1 MPAPAPPPAPPT
13 PGAAGDRAQ
22 QGPRSRELWA
32 AAQKLFP
39 GGVNSPVRAFRAV
52 GGDPLFIERG
62 EGPYLYDA
70 DGRRYVDLVGSW
82 GPLILGHA
90 HPAVVAAAR
99 QALEKGSTFGA
110 PCAYEVAL
118 GERVRAAMPSLERV
132 RFVSSGTEAAMSAVR
147 VARAF
152 TGRDLI
158 VKFEGCYHGHAD
170 AMLVAAG
177 SGAATFGVPTSPGV
191 TASLA
196 ALTLVLPFNDMEA
209 LDRLMAER
217 GGEIAAVLVEPV
229 AGNMGVVPPRFG
241 FLERLRRRTEEHGAL
256 LVFDEVMTGFRVAYG
271 GAQALYDIR
280 PDLTILSKVLGG
292 GFPVGAYGGRAEI
305 LQRVAPEGPVY
316 QAGTLSGNPVAM
328 AAGAAQLDELAK
340 PGVYA
345 RLEEASARL
354 AEGFLA
360 ALRDAGVPAYL
371 ARVGS
376 MATVFFH
383 DGEVADW
390 GQASRCD
397 TRAYGRWFRALL
409 ARGVYLPPSQFE
421 AFFVSAAHA
430 PAVVDEA
437 LAAARE
443 AAREVA
449 AGA

>member
-1 MPAPAPPPAPPT
+1 MPAPAPQAPG
-13 PGAAGDRAQ
+13 GAAADLAQ

-32 AAQKLFP
+32 EAQRLFP

-52 GGDPLFIERG
+52 GAEPLFIERG

-90 HPAVVAAAR
+90 HPAVVAAAK
-99 QALEKGSTFGA
+99 QALEKGSSFGA
-110 PCAYEVAL
+110 PCEYEVQL
-118 GERVRAAMPSLERV
+118 GRRVLAAMPAMERV

-147 VARAF
+147 LARAY
-152 TGRDLI
+152 TERDLI

-170 AMLVAAG
+170 ALLVAAG
-177 SGAATFGVPTSPGV
+177 SGATTLGVPTSPGV

-196 ALTLVLPFNDMEA
+196 ALTLVLPFNDMEVF
-209 LDRLMAER
+209 DRVMRER
-217 GGEIAAVLVEPV
+217 GREIAAVLVEPV

-241 FLERLRRRTEEHGAL
+241 FLERLRRRTEESGAL

-271 GAQALYDIR
+271 GAQAIYDIR
-280 PDLTILSKVLGG
+280 PDLTILSKILGG

-305 LQRVAPEGPVY
+305 MRRIAPEGPVY

-328 AAGAAQLDELAK
+328 AAGAAQLTELAK
-340 PGVYA
+340 AGVYQ
-345 RLEEASARL
+345 RLEESSARL
-354 AEGFLA
+354 AEGFLD
-360 ALRDAGVPAYL
+360 ALREAKVPAYL

-383 DGEVADW
+383 DGEVSDYA
-390 GQASRCD
+390 QATRSD
-397 TRAYGRWFRALL
+397 TQAYGRWFRALL
-409 ARGVYLPPSQFE
+409 GRGVYLPPSQFE
-421 AFFVSAAHA
+421 AFFVSAAHT
-430 PAVVDEA
+430 PAVVDEV
-437 LAAARE
+437 LAAARA

-449 AGA
+449 AGGGA